1 MTCKRSL
8 TPDLCKNRSCHTPE
22 CKLKLGSKLV
32 GHKWLLKVWS
42 FPQKL
47 PVEGFAEGMEIRPAH
62 VSSWGARGKRKG
74 CVREVLQALVFCVRM
89 EENKRMSTTELLFF
103 RARISMAD
111 LLKSKHSS
119 LRLTLKITIKTQMNT
134 ITLHINKGHTGE
146 STKPLHHVLVE
157 NHSGSLVVLFIHV
170 IN

>member
-1 MTCKRSL
+1 MYLRCKYLTHSFLQVWRPNMTCKHSL

-47 PVEGFAEGMEIRPAH
+47 PVEWFAEGMEIRPAH

-74 CVREVLQALVFCVRM
+74 CVPGVLEALVFCERM

-103 RARISMAD
+103 RAKISMAN
-111 LLKSKHSS
+111 LLKPKLVS
-119 LRLTLKITIKTQMNT
+119 LRCWQSFNRQLKHQGTKLACSWSRITQ
-134 ITLHINKGHTGE
+134 E
-146 STKPLHHVLVE
+146 W
-157 NHSGSLVVLFIHV
+157 IH
-170 IN
+170 